1 MNENI
6 SYVILTLKPFVNIIL
21 ASATFLIFVEF
32 LVLRSNFLKV
42 EESDEIIM
50 ITERD
55 YDKRFLSLLE
65 SLRLASVGGAFEY
78 KTSTTFR
85 ELINHLTSKYPD
97 RTSLLGQILQ
107 SIEGHMYG
115 YHDLEDS
122 DFKLYKQWTSKTVQ
136 TRKSSS
142 LRRVKLDRRYK

>member
-85 ELINHLTSKYPD
+85 EIIKHLTQTQPI
-97 RTSLLGQILQ
+97 QAMVII
-107 SIEGHMYG
+107 IENM
-115 YHDLEDS
+115 
-122 DFKLYKQWTSKTVQ
+122 V
-136 TRKSSS
+136 
-142 LRRVKLDRRYK
+142 